1 MLDFGVF
8 DERLG
13 MNQVTSLLNMRGML
27 LGNRFEPKPKSRALG
42 TVGSVMTY
50 GLFLLGCS
58 SSEEKKK
65 SLTR

>member
-13 MNQVTSLLNMRGML
+13 MNRVTSLLSMRGML

-42 TVGSVMTY
+42 TVGAVMTY
-50 GLFLLGCS
+50 GIFSLGCS
-58 SSEEKKK
+58 SSGKTKD